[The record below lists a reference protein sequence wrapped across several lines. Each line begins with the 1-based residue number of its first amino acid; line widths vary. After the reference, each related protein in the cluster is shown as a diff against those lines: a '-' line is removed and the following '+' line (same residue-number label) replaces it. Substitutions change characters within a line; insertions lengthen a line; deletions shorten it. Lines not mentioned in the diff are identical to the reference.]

1 VATLKTLCGGAG
13 SSGVLSLR
21 PQRNGDDSSGW
32 KVKGVSM
39 EPYVVAPAA
48 LVRVCSAMQKLDTS
62 CLLSCQLSAPL

>member
-1 VATLKTLCGGAG
+1 MLLQPAG

-21 PQRNGDDSSGW
+21 PRRNGDDSSGW

-48 LVRVCSAMQKLDTS
+48 LVRVRLWYK
-62 CLLSCQLSAPL
+62 P